1 MLAARRA
8 ARDALSEMSAQN
20 ARLVSAYVEK
30 KQEAAQLKEDMRQQ
44 QRDAEVSGPAIQNA
58 CSVPATEASG

>member
-30 KQEAAQLKEDMRQQ
+30 KQEAAALREDMRRQQ
-44 QRDAEVSGPAIQNA
+44 CDAEVGLNS
-58 CSVPATEASG
+58 

>member
-30 KQEAAQLKEDMRQQ
+30 KQEAAQLREELRQQ
-44 QRDAEVSGPAIQNA
+44 QREAEVGMRAGLGCWGA
-58 CSVPATEASG
+58 GAGVE